1 MAAAAG
7 GAESSVGS
15 VYCVVYRL
23 VALEWQVTG
32 AGWSQVQVFR
42 DSGDGSHRLVGWT
55 VEDGLLTINSNITAD
70 CHYKRKSDD
79 FHKMTDEEGQQWG
92 HTLQR
97 TDSSPRLER
106 PPWTRHLTVRWL
118 TRCAVRL
125 CMAQALASTRRLS
138 RSEKPSSQLRFSTCT
153 QLNLCTGRSP
163 RADRAR
169 QLPCA
174 VSAVAL

>member
-1 MAAAAG
+1 MLAAAG

-55 VEDGLLTINSNITAD
+55 VEDGLLTINSNISAD

-79 FHKMTDEEGQQWG
+79 FHKLTDEEGQQWG
-92 HTLQR
+92 QPLYGA
-97 TDSSPRLER
+97 DSSPCSDSADVDA
-106 PPWTRHLTVRWL
+106 PSGCALTAC
-118 TRCAVRL
+118 RCL
-125 CMAQALASTRRLS
+125 LS
-138 RSEKPSSQLRFSTCT
+138 
-153 QLNLCTGRSP
+153 
-163 RADRAR
+163 
-169 QLPCA
+169 
-174 VSAVAL
+174 VSAWHRLRLLQEG